1 MNQMID
7 IAAYEAVIGRKPRGY
22 GLWRFVIGATIYRYT
37 GTLPAPRNLHWRSRS
52 VGTNIASRCCL
63 PAPRNSSKLRSAL

>member
-37 GTLPAPRNLHWRSRS
+37 GTFARA
-52 VGTNIASRCCL
+52 T
-63 PAPRNSSKLRSAL
+63 KSALALALGRNQHSITLLPPSPAELQ